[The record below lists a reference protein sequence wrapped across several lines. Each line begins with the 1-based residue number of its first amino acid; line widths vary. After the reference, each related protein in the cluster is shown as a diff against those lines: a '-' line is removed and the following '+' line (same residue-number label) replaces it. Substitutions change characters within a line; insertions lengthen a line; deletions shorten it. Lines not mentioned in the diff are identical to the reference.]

1 MQEGDDTKDTTQSS
15 GKRVMQ
21 SARKRIR
28 PQTATPFR
36 VLEAMA
42 MEQDR
47 KGDEPE
53 ESETEGDEPEQSET
67 EDDEWE
73 TFTGR
78 SLSLFGRG
86 LGHPVSIVYKDELL
100 TRMAPNK
107 DVRSLF
113 SRFGPHA

>member
-1 MQEGDDTKDTTQSS
+1 MQEGDDKDTTQSS

-53 ESETEGDEPEQSET
+53 ERETEGDEPEERETEGDEPEQSET

-78 SLSLFGRG
+78 S
-86 LGHPVSIVYKDELL
+86 
-100 TRMAPNK
+100 
-107 DVRSLF
+107 
-113 SRFGPHA
+113 